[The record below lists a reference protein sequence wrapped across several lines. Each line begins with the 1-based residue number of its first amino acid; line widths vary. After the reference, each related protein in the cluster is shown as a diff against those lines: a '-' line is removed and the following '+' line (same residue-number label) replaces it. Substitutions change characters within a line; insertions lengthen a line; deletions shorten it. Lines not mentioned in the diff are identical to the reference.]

1 MSSQVVEPARPTAS
15 RGRVV
20 AGVVGSLVGLAAA
33 GVAAGIAGRRA
44 LLRRRQE
51 AEPDPYEDEA
61 FGELPADEYRTV
73 TTPEGIPL
81 HVEIVGPAWA
91 RTTVIFVHGF
101 CLDMG
106 TFHFQRRALSQVD
119 DNALRAH
126 HPRPATRIPRSS
138 PERNLQ
144 ALRAVFYD
152 QPGHGRSGRLS
163 AGEYTMDHLASA
175 LRTVIEECAAP
186 DSRVVL
192 VGHSMGGMAIMALA
206 EQDPDLFA
214 PDGRVARVA
223 LISTSAGGVTF
234 GLPDLVVRFRE
245 RLLPLVSNAGTATA
259 PVVDRARAAA
269 KDLARLLTRKY
280 GFGSLGASA
289 SLVSYVEQMN
299 RAMSTESVARYVCA
313 LYGHACEPSASGLK
327 RVPVLVISGD
337 EDHVIPVEHSR
348 TLARELPHAELVII
362 PGAGHMALLECS
374 DVVNDVLFPFIRR
387 IGA

>member
-1 MSSQVVEPARPTAS
+1 MSSKVVEPSRSAAS
-15 RGRVV
+15 RGRVA

-33 GVAAGIAGRRA
+33 GVAAGLAGRRA
-44 LLRRRQE
+44 LLRRRRE
-51 AEPDPYEDEA
+51 AEPDPYADEA

-73 TTPEGIPL
+73 TTAEGIPL
-81 HVEIVGPAWA
+81 HVELVGPAWA

-106 TFHFQRRALSQVD
+106 TFHFQRRALSQLEGV
-119 DNALRAH
+119 
-126 HPRPATRIPRSS
+126 
-138 PERNLQ
+138 
-144 ALRAVFYD
+144 RAVFYD
-152 QPGHGRSGRLS
+152 QPGHGRSGRLPE
-163 AGEYTMDHLASA
+163 GEYTLDLLASA
-175 LRTVIEECAAP
+175 LRTVIETCAAP

-192 VGHSMGGMAIMALA
+192 VGHSMGGMTIMALA
-206 EQDPDLFA
+206 ERDPDLFA

-245 RLLPLVSNAGTATA
+245 RLLPLLSNAGTATA

-269 KDLARLLTRKY
+269 KDLARVLTRKY
-280 GFGSLGASA
+280 GFGSLGASP

-299 RAMSTESVARYVCA
+299 GAMPTESVARYLCA
-313 LYGHACEPSASGLK
+313 LYGHECEPSASGLK

-337 EDHVIPVEHSR
+337 EDHVIPVEHSHN
-348 TLARELPHAELVII
+348 LARELPHAELVII
-362 PGAGHMALLECS
+362 PGAGHVALLECS
-374 DVVNDVLFPFIRR
+374 DVVNDILFPFIRR

>member
-1 MSSQVVEPARPTAS
+1 MSSKVVEPVRPPVNRARVA
-15 RGRVV
+15 

-33 GVAAGIAGRRA
+33 GVAAGLAGRRA
-44 LLRRRQE
+44 LLRRRRE
-51 AEPDPYEDEA
+51 TEPDPYRDET

-73 TTPEGIPL
+73 TTAEGIPL

-106 TFHFQRRALSQVD
+106 TFHFQRLALSQVD
-119 DNALRAH
+119 GV
-126 HPRPATRIPRSS
+126 
-138 PERNLQ
+138 
-144 ALRAVFYD
+144 RAVFYD
-152 QPGHGRSGRLS
+152 HPGHGRSGRLP
-163 AGEYTMDHLASA
+163 AGEYTVELLASA

-206 EQDPDLFA
+206 ELDPDLFA
-214 PDGRVARVA
+214 PDGRVARVV
-223 LISTSAGGVTF
+223 LISPSAGGVTF

-245 RLLPLVSNAGTATA
+245 RLLPLISNAGTATA

-280 GFGSLGASA
+280 GFGSVGASP
-289 SLVSYVEQMN
+289 SLVSYVEQMH
-299 RAMSTESVARYVCA
+299 ASMSTEAVARYLCA
-313 LYGHACEPSASGLK
+313 LYGHACEPGTTGLK

-337 EDHVIPVEHSR
+337 EDQVIPVEHSR
-348 TLARELPHAELVII
+348 RLAEELPHAELVII
-362 PGAGHMALLECS
+362 PGAGHMVLLERAEL
-374 DVVNDVLFPFIRR
+374 VNDALVPFVRR

>member
-1 MSSQVVEPARPTAS
+1 MSGNVVESARPTA
-15 RGRVV
+15 RRARIA

-33 GVAAGIAGRRA
+33 GVAAGIAGRRV

-51 AEPDPYEDEA
+51 AEPDPYADEP

-73 TTPEGIPL
+73 TTAEGIPL

-106 TFHFQRRALSQVD
+106 TFHFQRQALSQVD
-119 DNALRAH
+119 G
-126 HPRPATRIPRSS
+126 IPRSS
-138 PERNLQ
+138 PERSLG
-144 ALRAVFYD
+144 ALRAIFYD
-152 QPGHGRSGRLS
+152 QPGHGRSGRLP
-163 AGEYTMDHLASA
+163 AGEYTVEMLASA

-214 PDGRVARVA
+214 PDGRVARVV

-234 GLPDLVVRFRE
+234 GLPDLVVRFRD
-245 RLLPLVSNAGTATA
+245 RLLPLISNAGTATA

-280 GFGSLGASA
+280 GFGSVGASP
-289 SLVSYVEQMN
+289 SLVSYVEHMN
-299 RAMSTESVARYVCA
+299 GAMSTESLARYICA

-337 EDHVIPVEHSR
+337 EDHVIPVEHSHA
-348 TLARELPHAELVII
+348 LARELPHAELVVI

-374 DVVNDVLFPFIRR
+374 DVVNDVLFPFIRK

>member
-1 MSSQVVEPARPTAS
+1 MSGKVVEPARSAAS
-15 RGRVV
+15 RGRIA

-44 LLRRRQE
+44 LLRRQRD
-51 AEPDPYEDEA
+51 AEPDPYQDEA

-73 TTPEGIPL
+73 TTAEGIPL
-81 HVEIVGPAWA
+81 HVELVGPAWA

-119 DNALRAH
+119 GM
-126 HPRPATRIPRSS
+126 PRSS
-138 PERNLQ
+138 PERNLG
-144 ALRAVFYD
+144 AVRAVFYD
-152 QPGHGRSGRLS
+152 QPGHGRSGRLP
-163 AGEYTMDHLASA
+163 AGEYTVDLLASA
-175 LRTVIEECAAP
+175 LRTVIETCAAP

-192 VGHSMGGMAIMALA
+192 VGHSMGGMTIMALA
-206 EQDPDLFA
+206 TRFPDLFA

-245 RLLPLVSNAGTATA
+245 RLLPLISNAGTATA
-259 PVVDRARAAA
+259 PVVDRARSAA

-280 GFGSLGASA
+280 GFGSLGASP

-299 RAMSTESVARYVCA
+299 GAMPTESVARYICA
-313 LYGHACEPSASGLK
+313 LYGHACEPGASALK

-348 TLARELPHAELVII
+348 NLARELPHAELVII
-362 PGAGHMALLECS
+362 PGAGHVALLECS
-374 DVVNDVLFPFIRR
+374 DVVNDILFPFIRR

>member
-1 MSSQVVEPARPTAS
+1 MSSKAIEPVRPTAS

-33 GVAAGIAGRRA
+33 GVAAGIAGRRV

-51 AEPDPYEDEA
+51 AEPDPYQDEA

-119 DNALRAH
+119 G
-126 HPRPATRIPRSS
+126 IPRSS
-138 PERNLQ
+138 PERNLG

-175 LRTVIEECAAP
+175 LRTVIEECAPP

-234 GLPDLVVRFRE
+234 GLPDLVFRFRE

-269 KDLARLLTRKY
+269 KDLARLLTRRY
-280 GFGSLGASA
+280 GFGSLGASP

-337 EDHVIPVEHSR
+337 EDNVIPVEHSR

>member
-1 MSSQVVEPARPTAS
+1 MSGKVMESAGSATSRARVA
-15 RGRVV
+15 

-44 LLRRRQE
+44 LLRRRRE
-51 AEPDPYEDEA
+51 AEPDPYQDEA

-73 TTPEGIPL
+73 TTAEGIPL
-81 HVEIVGPAWA
+81 HVELVGPAWA

-106 TFHFQRRALSQVD
+106 TFHFQRRALS
-119 DNALRAH
+119 RMEGT
-126 HPRPATRIPRSS
+126 PASSRERNLGATSRSS
-138 PERNLQ
+138 PERNLG
-144 ALRAVFYD
+144 AIRAVFYD
-152 QPGHGRSGRLS
+152 QPGHGRSGRLP
-163 AGEYTMDHLASA
+163 AGEYTLDLLASA
-175 LRTVIEECAAP
+175 LRTVIETCAAP

-192 VGHSMGGMAIMALA
+192 VGHSMGGMTIMALA
-206 EQDPDLFA
+206 ERNPDLFA

-245 RLLPLVSNAGTATA
+245 RLLPLISNAGTATA

-280 GFGSLGASA
+280 GFGSLRASP

-299 RAMSTESVARYVCA
+299 GAMPTESVARYICA
-313 LYGHACEPSASGLK
+313 LYGHTCEPGASALK

-348 TLARELPHAELVII
+348 ALARELPHAELVII
-362 PGAGHMALLECS
+362 PGAGHVALLECS